1 MNVVFDVDDHLPDEN
16 VVHVLCI
23 LQGVGRF
30 VTRGARLCLVRI
42 VSVSRK
48 GGEGEGGGTG
58 RDGGGTGK
66 GREGKQRRRRGGR
79 ERSEGERGGKRE
91 GEKSKVGKGKSRK
104 RL

>member
-66 GREGKQRRRRGGR
+66 GREESREGGGEGGKGVKGREEGRGR
-79 ERSEGERGGKRE
+79 ERRVK
-91 GEKSKVGKGKSRK
+91 
-104 RL
+104 